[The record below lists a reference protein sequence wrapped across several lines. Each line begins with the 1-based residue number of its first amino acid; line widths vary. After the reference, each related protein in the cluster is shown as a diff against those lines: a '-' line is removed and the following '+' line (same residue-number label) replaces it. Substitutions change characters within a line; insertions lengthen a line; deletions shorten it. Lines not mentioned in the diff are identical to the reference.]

1 MIVVGLSIFE
11 VVNSVDNAIINS
23 EVLSTMPAKSR
34 KWFLTWGIIIAV
46 FLVRGLLPIL
56 ILWGSNPTLS
66 FLEVATA
73 MVSSNGRPGNSRHR
87 SPSKRGRDRTRIER
101 FEEQRKE
108 RLALF
113 GYVKTKNGLTYSIGE
128 ASSLLVKGVLRAED
142 IETWSIPES
151 FTDVLNSI
159 GERDAVADY
168 PALGIV
174 KGTVLV
180 DPKIRVPGGHRD
192 PALRREA
199 C

>member
-1 MIVVGLSIFE
+1 ME
-11 VVNSVDNAIINS
+11 Q
-23 EVLSTMPAKSR
+23 
-34 KWFLTWGIIIAV
+34 
-46 FLVRGLLPIL
+46 
-56 ILWGSNPTLS
+56 
-66 FLEVATA
+66 
-73 MVSSNGRPGNSRHR
+73 
-87 SPSKRGRDRTRIER
+87 

-113 GYVKTKNGLTYSIGE
+113 GYVKTKNGITYTIAE
-128 ASSLLVKGVLRAED
+128 ASRLLVKGELRPED

-174 KGTVLV
+174 KGTVLM